1 MEKPAIFK
9 GSKEGIVLVV
19 NPESPFNE
27 VIDFLNKTFEERKLF
42 FSGASVILNPN
53 GRLIAEE
60 ELGEMA
66 DVFARYGLSFKIMGE
81 EKVYGKEVI
90 ASRDLNEEK
99 VALIPNTIR
108 SGQAINFDGSIVVL
122 GDINEGAEINVS
134 KSVYVF
140 GIIRGIVNAGESV
153 VSLGF
158 QPLRMTIGKKQ
169 LGKELSDKTYRKPR
183 IAKIENGEVVFK
195 VVGEKQ
201 SLRRRE

>member
-99 VALIPNTIR
+99 VALIPHTIR